1 MATLIDKIEMLIKR
15 EKTTPER
22 KKDDIAKSSSE
33 ILSELFSAFN
43 ADPPKI
49 DETPHKK
56 SKKSKKKHKKEKKKR
71 SRSAS
76 SSSDSDKSDYSH
88 KRKKRK
94 KSKSKKRKED
104 RSPRRR
110 SPRRRSR
117 TPVIVKSDIDIW
129 KAKIKNGPESTKS
142 ELKIKEE
149 PKIIKE
155 LDREVPTQTDKVNLT
170 ISFSNIDASMIPMP
184 ESPKDNKGSVDSQK
198 PDKKLESVTETDK
211 AKGKIQIKNLK
222 FSAVFEETVKKAEEE
237 ARKKAEKV
245 EEGEYTDSS
254 SSSEKEEEANLQFP
268 KSSDP
273 GGILK
278 KKQAAEEVK
287 LLVHSCVYTI
297 PTIFLIVNS
306 ICLFSCIYT
315 YISEIV
321 YDYSQYFLQT

>member
-49 DETPHKK
+49 DEIPHKK

-71 SRSAS
+71 SRSVS
-76 SSSDSDKSDYSH
+76 SSSGSDRSDYSH

-104 RSPRRR
+104 RSPT
-110 SPRRRSR
+110 RRRSR
-117 TPVIVKSDIDIW
+117 TPLIIKSEIDTW
-129 KAKIKNGPESTKS
+129 KAKVKS
-142 ELKIKEE
+142 EPEHVKPPNQTKLKEE
-149 PKIIKE
+149 PKVKKE
-155 LDREVPTQTDKVNLT
+155 IDRQVCVKTEDSNNLSV
-170 ISFSNIDASMIPMP
+170 SFNNIDTSMIPMP
-184 ESPKDNKGSVDSQK
+184 ESPKESKVDPIDPQLK
-198 PDKKLESVTETDK
+198 LDKKVESTTETDK
-211 AKGKIQIKNLK
+211 TKGKIQIKNLK
-222 FSAVFEETVKKAEEE
+222 FSTVFEETVKKAEEE

-254 SSSEKEEEANLQFP
+254 SSSGKEEELNLQFP

-278 KKQAAEEVK
+278 KQAAEEIKV
-287 LLVHSCVYTI
+287 
-297 PTIFLIVNS
+297 
-306 ICLFSCIYT
+306 
-315 YISEIV
+315 
-321 YDYSQYFLQT
+321 